1 MPEVK
6 KDQSAGKRQQIYKSG
21 RTMFAWV
28 AGASVIAG
36 FAVVVAGFLI
46 QRIVF
51 ESKVVVEKQ
60 NTVNTL
66 QANNKAVDK
75 LRDEIRVLNTNAALS
90 SVKLNDNE
98 EPLRVILDA
107 LPADNNALALGASV
121 QSLVARTS
129 DVKLES
135 FQVGEDVATSDDTAK
150 LGSSVKG
157 VQQIPFTMSIS
168 AANPDALRDVLQN
181 LEKSIRVIDID
192 AMTIE
197 QGDSRVV
204 MTVNGHGYYLP
215 AKTIQL
221 TKKEVKP

>member
-121 QSLVARTS
+121 QSLVARTA

-168 AANPDALRDVLQN
+168 AANPDALRDVLKN

>member
-135 FQVGEDVATSDDTAK
+135 FQVGEDVATGDDTAK
-150 LGSSVKG
+150 LGSGVKG

-168 AANPDALRDVLQN
+168 AANPDALRDVLKN

>member
-51 ESKVVVEKQ
+51 ESKAVVEKQ

-168 AANPDALRDVLQN
+168 AANPDALRDVLKN

>member
-60 NTVNTL
+60 NAVNTL

-168 AANPDALRDVLQN
+168 AANPDALRDVLKN

>member
-121 QSLVARTS
+121 QSLVARTL

-168 AANPDALRDVLQN
+168 AANPDALRDVLKN